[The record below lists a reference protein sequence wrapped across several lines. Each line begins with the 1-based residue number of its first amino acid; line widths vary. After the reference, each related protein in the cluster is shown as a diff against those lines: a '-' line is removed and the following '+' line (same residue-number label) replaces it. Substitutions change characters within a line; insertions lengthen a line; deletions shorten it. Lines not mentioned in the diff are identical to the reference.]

1 MKFAKDF
8 DDYYNYKM
16 KYYPQYNKKR
26 YDKLNEVIDSTIE
39 KPVYDVI
46 AE

>member
-1 MKFAKDF
+1 MKFVKDF
-8 DDYYNYKM
+8 DDYYKYKM

-26 YDKLNEVIDSTIE
+26 YDELNKVIDSTIE
-39 KPVYDVI
+39 KPVADVI